1 MINDK
6 LIATHLTSIFVQ
18 SEEVLIN
25 EKCNKLP
32 KDNIVPTIYLKIWID
47 R

>member
-25 EKCNKLP
+25 EKWNKLP